1 MSKPFDFHSYEF
13 PREALRIGNCDY
25 GSQIS
30 LFSTPIFQY
39 RLKDISICQEVS
51 NLVKSNISN
60 FEEKWI
66 NYQKGSSKYIHNTLT
81 SDDDLHLDPKFNSL
95 LNAINPIIK
104 ITIDTLNLSTNG
116 FDILS
121 MWSNINGRGGYL
133 ATHSHPNSFLSG
145 VLYLQTPGSNKGKIF
160 FENPVEG
167 RTNWQFDPHDFK
179 TSMFQYRSWEFEP
192 RVGTLLMFP
201 SWIRHGTYQG
211 DWEDD
216 EYRMSL
222 SFNIMPKFKC
232 TTNTMK
238 YNLQG

>member
-1 MSKPFDFHSYEF
+1 MPKPFDFHSYEF

-133 ATHSHPNSFLSG
+133 ATHSHLIHFYLEFFICKHQGVIKVKSFLRI
-145 VLYLQTPGSNKGKIF
+145 LLK
-160 FENPVEG
+160 E
-167 RTNWQFDPHDFK
+167 
-179 TSMFQYRSWEFEP
+179 EP
-192 RVGTLLMFP
+192 IGNLIPMILK
-201 SWIRHGTYQG
+201 HQC
-211 DWEDD
+211 
-216 EYRMSL
+216 
-222 SFNIMPKFKC
+222 FNIDRG
-232 TTNTMK
+232 
-238 YNLQG
+238 NLNLEWELSLCFLVG